1 MSCDVTRGRL
11 EPCKNSV
18 GGLKAVYFVKF
29 GTIGAITF
37 DNTDTDVITAV
48 AGNPAAFKYELKGD
62 SAYEETI
69 TSDRNTG
76 TTFFSQSLTLNLK
89 KLTKKDH
96 KELKLIAWGLNNVI
110 IEDNN
115 GNFFL
120 AGRTRG
126 MDVTGGTIVTG
137 AALGDMS
144 GYTLTLVGEEPTP
157 ANWLAS
163 DAAAAGF
170 AVTVGT

>member
-1 MSCDVTRGRL
+1 MSCDITRGRL

-29 GTIGAITF
+29 GTMGAITY

-48 AGNPAAFKYELKGD
+48 AGTPDAYKYELKGD
-62 SAYEETI
+62 SNFEQTI

-76 TTFFSQSLTLNLK
+76 TTFFAQTLTLNLQ

-110 IEDNN
+110 VEDNN

-120 AGRTRG
+120 AGLTRG

-144 GYTLTLVGEEPTP
+144 GYTLTLVGEEPAP
-157 ANWLAS
+157 ANWLATT
-163 DAAAAGF
+163 AAAAGF
-170 AVTVGT
+170 DVVVGT